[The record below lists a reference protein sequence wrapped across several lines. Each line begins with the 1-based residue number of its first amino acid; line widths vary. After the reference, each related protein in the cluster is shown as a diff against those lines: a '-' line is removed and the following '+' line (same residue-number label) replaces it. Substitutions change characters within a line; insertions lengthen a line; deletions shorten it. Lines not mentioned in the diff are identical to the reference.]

1 MENITKEYDRLTKKQ
16 KVASS
21 KILSSLDSLI
31 SQAERCRAAFTP
43 PATIPMEIEGDSNN
57 DVVMQ
62 DAVDPVQKQ
71 AERRLVSFNKTIL
84 PIPSLSRSNRILL
97 DRDL

>member
-1 MENITKEYDRLTKKQ
+1 MENIKKEYDRLSKKQ

-43 PATIPMEIEGDSNN
+43 PSSTPMEIDSSEANGNNN
-57 DVVMQ
+57 DVTMQ
-62 DAVDPVQKQ
+62 EAEDPIQKQ
-71 AERRLVSFNKTIL
+71 AERR
-84 PIPSLSRSNRILL
+84 
-97 DRDL
+97 